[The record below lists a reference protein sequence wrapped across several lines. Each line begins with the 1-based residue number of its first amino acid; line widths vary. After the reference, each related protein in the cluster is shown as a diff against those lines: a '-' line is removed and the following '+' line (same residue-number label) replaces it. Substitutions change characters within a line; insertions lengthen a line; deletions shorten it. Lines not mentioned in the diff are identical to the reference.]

1 MGYEKNSKLNNML
14 TIAIKIASMI
24 LFIIKTSADF

>member
-1 MGYEKNSKLNNML
+1 MVYENNSKLNNML
-14 TIAIKIASMI
+14 AIALKIASMI